1 MRLHLPS
8 GRLFQQQRA
17 LNDLAGFNEGN
28 AQRMFQ
34 ILRIRK
40 RERLIRAFAVE
51 QPADNAVD
59 MRKKSDQQFPARS
72 RQRMFRWGQCFSKG
86 YDCFQH
92 AASGRVHWGAKE
104 PRRFP
109 GAISFVF
116 KGGNA
121 AEFPTVVRQKDWA
134 DIPEGEAT
142 ALEFFLQRSQL

>member
-1 MRLHLPS
+1 
-8 GRLFQQQRA
+8 
-17 LNDLAGFNEGN
+17 
-28 AQRMFQ
+28 
-34 ILRIRK
+34 
-40 RERLIRAFAVE
+40 
-51 QPADNAVD
+51 
-59 MRKKSDQQFPARS
+59 
-72 RQRMFRWGQCFSKG
+72 MFRWGQCFSKG